1 VPQKRARRKPGP
13 RGSVQRFDAG
23 PHCRRPNL
31 PMEPT
36 KSVFRLNPKRIRG
49 LTHVLLME
57 IAMGQSKPF
66 RQTAVVVEDD
76 EIQRDMIVLLLEESD
91 FQVIQCEDAETAWLA
106 IKMRHPSFLITDI
119 NLSGKMDGVELARIA
134 HRQSPNMRVVV
145 ISGQAPTSALPEGVR
160 FLAKPFYPITLLREA
175 AR

>member
-1 VPQKRARRKPGP
+1 
-13 RGSVQRFDAG
+13 
-23 PHCRRPNL
+23 
-31 PMEPT
+31 
-36 KSVFRLNPKRIRG
+36 
-49 LTHVLLME
+49 
-57 IAMGQSKPF
+57 MGQSKPF